1 MIFSI
6 RKQYLNYLSQARK
19 KQFEIPKYLELLV
32 DKAIDLFN
40 LSGIS
45 CVDMLQY
52 MLEHDI
58 NNWVHYYAYT
68 FIIPIAQGKS
78 SECVKDLSDL
88 YALVMTGYILD
99 DFGFNRLNIE
109 EIVKGEQLTHKKN
122 QYGLSVVNGVV
133 FHNDYFVFEN
143 KAYLYNI
150 LTNIIPV
157 SFGDVMPGF
166 ARVISEQRE
175 VGNILLRLDD
185 RLALPEEQAISYST
199 LNFEKYRGPQFHF
212 KDTLLKTSKT
222 ISVHFNGKTMDKL
235 LMVVKQKFDEKEN
248 KSFWHIELETL
259 PYRNRE
265 SKGKYCITTFL
276 HGMYYPDEDIF
287 THIDYTKNQ
296 YDIDTYLNK
305 YSDCNEDMPIDTY
318 TSSNELHYKI
328 WCIEGGKYSRETWY
342 RLMVVDDMPYVI
354 GLGMDVVLNL
364 HEEYKAIMDMF
375 EADNVTYPIKAFFGE
390 LLERPRRTKAYPI
403 ALINKNI
410 NLDQLLAINNAMKY
424 PLAYIQGPPGT
435 GKTNTII
442 NTIVTAFFNNV
453 TVLFASYN
461 NVPIDNVFEKLSSMK
476 YRGKTIP
483 FPVLRL
489 GNTEKVMEAI
499 KYINE
504 LRTQVQS
511 LQIFASTLDKR
522 KDDRIDRAKRLSARL
537 KEYEEILDLK
547 ERKETLTHLMKY
559 QEHMKNTMKLLPFQ
573 TDLQGYQMQKLDK
586 RIAAIGEISDA
597 DAMQL
602 LDRNEDEFYQYLFY
616 TSARYIKALEEPKFQ
631 ELRQILDSDETP
643 EKLVNEF
650 NKYMRKSENVRKLQ
664 RVFPIIITTCISAHK
679 IGEPEPLFDMTI
691 MDEASQCN
699 VAISLVP
706 IIRGE
711 KLMLVGDPQQLNPV
725 ILLGELTNKKLR
737 RRYHVSDEYDYRE
750 NSIYKTY
757 LACDAVS
764 DEVLLRNHYRCNKEI
779 IGFNNKKYYNSK
791 LKIQSKSK
799 EPEPLVYMDVKSDNT
814 QIKNTSPAEVEEVVE
829 YALLNK
835 DKSIAVI
842 TPFVNQKQLIENA
855 IKQNKLSNLVCGTVH
870 AFQGDEKDVV
880 LFSTAI
886 SERTS
891 SGTYNWLKNNK
902 ELINVATSRAK
913 EKLVLLTN
921 GKELERLHAGQADD
935 DLYELAQYIKT
946 NGHSKITEKHISSR
960 ALGIQPFSTA
970 TENAFLENLT
980 HALENIWLSQSKYVI
995 HKEVAIS
1002 QVFRDNITYDDLFYM
1017 GRFDFVVYEKQGR
1030 SELPILAIELDG
1042 KEHFED
1048 AVVKERDRKK
1058 NAICKA
1064 HNMEIIRVENS
1075 YARRYN
1081 HIKGI
1086 LMDYFSR
1093 VH

>member
-1 MIFSI
+1 M
-6 RKQYLNYLSQARK
+6 
-19 KQFEIPKYLELLV
+19 
-32 DKAIDLFN
+32 
-40 LSGIS
+40 
-45 CVDMLQY
+45 
-52 MLEHDI
+52 
-58 NNWVHYYAYT
+58 
-68 FIIPIAQGKS
+68 
-78 SECVKDLSDL
+78 
-88 YALVMTGYILD
+88 
-99 DFGFNRLNIE
+99 
-109 EIVKGEQLTHKKN
+109 
-122 QYGLSVVNGVV
+122 
-133 FHNDYFVFEN
+133 
-143 KAYLYNI
+143 
-150 LTNIIPV
+150 
-157 SFGDVMPGF
+157 
-166 ARVISEQRE
+166 
-175 VGNILLRLDD
+175 
-185 RLALPEEQAISYST
+185 
-199 LNFEKYRGPQFHF
+199 
-212 KDTLLKTSKT
+212 
-222 ISVHFNGKTMDKL
+222 
-235 LMVVKQKFDEKEN
+235 
-248 KSFWHIELETL
+248 
-259 PYRNRE
+259 
-265 SKGKYCITTFL
+265 
-276 HGMYYPDEDIF
+276 
-287 THIDYTKNQ
+287 
-296 YDIDTYLNK
+296 
-305 YSDCNEDMPIDTY
+305 
-318 TSSNELHYKI
+318 
-328 WCIEGGKYSRETWY
+328 
-342 RLMVVDDMPYVI
+342 
-354 GLGMDVVLNL
+354 
-364 HEEYKAIMDMF
+364 
-375 EADNVTYPIKAFFGE
+375 
-390 LLERPRRTKAYPI
+390 
-403 ALINKNI
+403 
-410 NLDQLLAINNAMKY
+410 
-424 PLAYIQGPPGT
+424 
-435 GKTNTII
+435 
-442 NTIVTAFFNNV
+442 
-453 TVLFASYN
+453 LFASYN

-880 LFSTAI
+880 LFCFFNLFCRFFFLFFSAFQCQDTGFNALTKI
-886 SERTS
+886 RHLDVFLRIFFYPFVSKVLVEF
-891 SGTYNWLKNNK
+891 GNNWFNFSQFFIMPLDIALHFFLECGIFFAVFFQVLRFMNCFKPLSHNRIGR
-902 ELINVATSRAK
+902 LI
-913 EKLVLLTN
+913 
-921 GKELERLHAGQADD
+921 
-935 DLYELAQYIKT
+935 
-946 NGHSKITEKHISSR
+946 HISN
-960 ALGIQPFSTA
+960 LA
-970 TENAFLENLT
+970 TQCVCIF
-980 HALENIWLSQSKYVI
+980 
-995 HKEVAIS
+995 
-1002 QVFRDNITYDDLFYM
+1002 
-1017 GRFDFVVYEKQGR
+1017 
-1030 SELPILAIELDG
+1030 
-1042 KEHFED
+1042 
-1048 AVVKERDRKK
+1048 
-1058 NAICKA
+1058 
-1064 HNMEIIRVENS
+1064 
-1075 YARRYN
+1075 
-1081 HIKGI
+1081 GI
-1086 LMDYFSR
+1086 LIYIFKRLKLEVIIAIIADIFGAFFKHFFKFGVCIFS
-1093 VH
+1093 VKGSF

>member
-1 MIFSI
+1 
-6 RKQYLNYLSQARK
+6 
-19 KQFEIPKYLELLV
+19 
-32 DKAIDLFN
+32 
-40 LSGIS
+40 
-45 CVDMLQY
+45 
-52 MLEHDI
+52 
-58 NNWVHYYAYT
+58 
-68 FIIPIAQGKS
+68 
-78 SECVKDLSDL
+78 
-88 YALVMTGYILD
+88 
-99 DFGFNRLNIE
+99 
-109 EIVKGEQLTHKKN
+109 
-122 QYGLSVVNGVV
+122 
-133 FHNDYFVFEN
+133 
-143 KAYLYNI
+143 
-150 LTNIIPV
+150 
-157 SFGDVMPGF
+157 
-166 ARVISEQRE
+166 
-175 VGNILLRLDD
+175 
-185 RLALPEEQAISYST
+185 
-199 LNFEKYRGPQFHF
+199 
-212 KDTLLKTSKT
+212 
-222 ISVHFNGKTMDKL
+222 
-235 LMVVKQKFDEKEN
+235 
-248 KSFWHIELETL
+248 
-259 PYRNRE
+259 
-265 SKGKYCITTFL
+265 
-276 HGMYYPDEDIF
+276 
-287 THIDYTKNQ
+287 
-296 YDIDTYLNK
+296 
-305 YSDCNEDMPIDTY
+305 
-318 TSSNELHYKI
+318 
-328 WCIEGGKYSRETWY
+328 
-342 RLMVVDDMPYVI
+342 
-354 GLGMDVVLNL
+354 
-364 HEEYKAIMDMF
+364 
-375 EADNVTYPIKAFFGE
+375 
-390 LLERPRRTKAYPI
+390 
-403 ALINKNI
+403 
-410 NLDQLLAINNAMKY
+410 
-424 PLAYIQGPPGT
+424 
-435 GKTNTII
+435 
-442 NTIVTAFFNNV
+442 
-453 TVLFASYN
+453 
-461 NVPIDNVFEKLSSMK
+461 
-476 YRGKTIP
+476 
-483 FPVLRL
+483 
-489 GNTEKVMEAI
+489 
-499 KYINE
+499 
-504 LRTQVQS
+504 
-511 LQIFASTLDKR
+511 
-522 KDDRIDRAKRLSARL
+522 
-537 KEYEEILDLK
+537 
-547 ERKETLTHLMKY
+547 
-559 QEHMKNTMKLLPFQ
+559 MKLVRFLS
-573 TDLQGYQMQKLDK
+573 DLQGYQMQKLDK
-586 RIAAIGEISDA
+586 RIAAIGEISDT

-935 DLYELAQYIKT
+935 DLYELAQYVKT

>member
-342 RLMVVDDMPYVI
+342 RLMVVSLNQEYV
-354 GLGMDVVLNL
+354 
-364 HEEYKAIMDMF
+364 
-375 EADNVTYPIKAFFGE
+375 E
-390 LLERPRRTKAYPI
+390 LL
-403 ALINKNI
+403 
-410 NLDQLLAINNAMKY
+410 D
-424 PLAYIQGPPGT
+424 
-435 GKTNTII
+435 
-442 NTIVTAFFNNV
+442 
-453 TVLFASYN
+453 
-461 NVPIDNVFEKLSSMK
+461 
-476 YRGKTIP
+476 
-483 FPVLRL
+483 
-489 GNTEKVMEAI
+489 
-499 KYINE
+499 
-504 LRTQVQS
+504 
-511 LQIFASTLDKR
+511 
-522 KDDRIDRAKRLSARL
+522 
-537 KEYEEILDLK
+537 EILELK
-547 ERKETLTHLMKY
+547 GTDFLPSKKMAKKFVRHILTCIRSFAMPDGMSCGRQY
-559 QEHMKNTMKLLPFQ
+559 EPN
-573 TDLQGYQMQKLDK
+573 LQGY
-586 RIAAIGEISDA
+586 
-597 DAMQL
+597 
-602 LDRNEDEFYQYLFY
+602 
-616 TSARYIKALEEPKFQ
+616 FQ
-631 ELRQILDSDETP
+631 SHT
-643 EKLVNEF
+643 
-650 NKYMRKSENVRKLQ
+650 
-664 RVFPIIITTCISAHK
+664 
-679 IGEPEPLFDMTI
+679 
-691 MDEASQCN
+691 
-699 VAISLVP
+699 
-706 IIRGE
+706 
-711 KLMLVGDPQQLNPV
+711 
-725 ILLGELTNKKLR
+725 
-737 RRYHVSDEYDYRE
+737 
-750 NSIYKTY
+750 
-757 LACDAVS
+757 
-764 DEVLLRNHYRCNKEI
+764 
-779 IGFNNKKYYNSK
+779 
-791 LKIQSKSK
+791 
-799 EPEPLVYMDVKSDNT
+799 
-814 QIKNTSPAEVEEVVE
+814 
-829 YALLNK
+829 
-835 DKSIAVI
+835 
-842 TPFVNQKQLIENA
+842 
-855 IKQNKLSNLVCGTVH
+855 
-870 AFQGDEKDVV
+870 
-880 LFSTAI
+880 
-886 SERTS
+886 
-891 SGTYNWLKNNK
+891 
-902 ELINVATSRAK
+902 
-913 EKLVLLTN
+913 
-921 GKELERLHAGQADD
+921 
-935 DLYELAQYIKT
+935 
-946 NGHSKITEKHISSR
+946 
-960 ALGIQPFSTA
+960 
-970 TENAFLENLT
+970 
-980 HALENIWLSQSKYVI
+980 
-995 HKEVAIS
+995 
-1002 QVFRDNITYDDLFYM
+1002 
-1017 GRFDFVVYEKQGR
+1017 
-1030 SELPILAIELDG
+1030 
-1042 KEHFED
+1042 
-1048 AVVKERDRKK
+1048 
-1058 NAICKA
+1058 
-1064 HNMEIIRVENS
+1064 
-1075 YARRYN
+1075 
-1081 HIKGI
+1081 
-1086 LMDYFSR
+1086 
-1093 VH
+1093 

>member
-1 MIFSI
+1 MNQICRDIFRAIHEGKWLKIEYRNKSEQITKYWIGIRGLDLRNRTLKVDGLHLGQYTIGEYDRIYIDSILSTEVIEGTYCPENKRLVEDIEMNPERYKNIFSGSANLKI
-6 RKQYLNYLSQARK
+6 LNYLEMCNRLDTTPY
-19 KQFEIPKYLELLV
+19 ITDY
-32 DKAIDLFN
+32 DL
-40 LSGIS
+40 
-45 CVDMLQY
+45 
-52 MLEHDI
+52 
-58 NNWVHYYAYT
+58 VHYIDGDRVKYGEYELTDQQFKEVVANFQYSMSREKK
-68 FIIPIAQGKS
+68 KS
-78 SECVKDLSDL
+78 
-88 YALVMTGYILD
+88 
-99 DFGFNRLNIE
+99 
-109 EIVKGEQLTHKKN
+109 
-122 QYGLSVVNGVV
+122 
-133 FHNDYFVFEN
+133 
-143 KAYLYNI
+143 
-150 LTNIIPV
+150 
-157 SFGDVMPGF
+157 
-166 ARVISEQRE
+166 
-175 VGNILLRLDD
+175 GNLKIK
-185 RLALPEEQAISYST
+185 RLALNVLSINTPKGLYVLAYRNLNLDVKNRVFKPDEEITVCTQFTIDGQQENARKFLDADEYE
-199 LNFEKYRGPQFHF
+199 LLEDFEKNLERI
-212 KDTLLKTSKT
+212 KDAITD
-222 ISVHFNGKTMDKL
+222 HGG
-235 LMVVKQKFDEKEN
+235 
-248 KSFWHIELETL
+248 
-259 PYRNRE
+259 NRA
-265 SKGKYCITTFL
+265 
-276 HGMYYPDEDIF
+276 
-287 THIDYTKNQ
+287 
-296 YDIDTYLNK
+296 
-305 YSDCNEDMPIDTY
+305 
-318 TSSNELHYKI
+318 
-328 WCIEGGKYSRETWY
+328 
-342 RLMVVDDMPYVI
+342 VVDDMPYVL

-364 HEEYKAIMDMF
+364 HDEYKAIMDMY
-375 EADNVTYPIKAFFGE
+375 DTGKVTYPVKAFFGE

-403 ALINKNI
+403 ALINQNI

-442 NTIVTAFFNNV
+442 NTIVTAFFNNT

-461 NVPIDNVFEKLSSMK
+461 NVPIDNVFDKLSSMK
-476 YRGKTIP
+476 YHGKTIP

-489 GNTEKVMEAI
+489 GNSEKVKAAI
-499 KYINE
+499 KYINR
-504 LRTQVQS
+504 LRNEVQS
-511 LQIFASTLDKR
+511 IQIFASTLDKR

-559 QEHMKNTMKLLPFQ
+559 QEHIKNAVKLMPFQ
-573 TDLQGYQMQKLDK
+573 TDLQGYQMQKIDD
-586 RIAAIGEISDA
+586 RIAAIGEISDE
-597 DAMQL
+597 DALRL
-602 LDRNEDEFYQYLFY
+602 LDRNEEEFYQYLFY
-616 TSARYIKALEEPKFQ
+616 TSARYIKTLEEPKYQ
-631 ELRQILDSDETP
+631 ELRLILDSDEAP
-643 EKLVNEF
+643 DAQAMAF
-650 NKYMRKSENVRKLQ
+650 NKYMQKSENVKKLQ
-664 RVFPIIITTCISAHK
+664 RVFPIMITTCISAHK
-679 IGEPEPLFDMTI
+679 VGQPEPLFDMTI

-725 ILLGELTNKKLR
+725 ILLGELTNQKLR
-737 RRYHVSDEYDYRE
+737 RKYHVTDEYDYRK

-764 DEVLLRNHYRCNKEI
+764 DEVLLRNHYRCNKAI
-779 IGFNNKKYYNSK
+779 IGFNNRKYYNSK
-791 LKIQSKSK
+791 LQIQSKSK
-799 EPEPLVYMDVKSDNT
+799 EREPLVYMDVKSDGA

-842 TPFVNQKQLIENA
+842 TPFVNQKSLIENA
-855 IKQNKLSNLVCGTVH
+855 IKENKLENLVCGTVH

-880 LFSTAI
+880 LFSTAL
-886 SERTS
+886 SDKTN
-891 SGTYNWLKNNK
+891 SGTYQWLKNNK

-913 EKLVLLTN
+913 DKLVLLAN
-921 GKELERLHAGQADD
+921 DKELERLHNGQSDD

-1002 QVFRDNITYDDLFYM
+1002 QVFKENITYDDLFYM
-1017 GRFDFVVYEKQGR
+1017 GRFDFVVYEKQGK

-1048 AVVKERDRKK
+1048 AVVQERDKKK
-1058 NAICKA
+1058 NAICRA
-1064 HNMEIIRVENS
+1064 HHMEIIRVENS

>member
-1 MIFSI
+1 VCTQFSI
-6 RKQYLNYLSQARK
+6 DGKQENARK
-19 KQFEIPKYLELLV
+19 FLDADEYELLE
-32 DKAIDLFN
+32 D
-40 LSGIS
+40 
-45 CVDMLQY
+45 
-52 MLEHDI
+52 
-58 NNWVHYYAYT
+58 
-68 FIIPIAQGKS
+68 
-78 SECVKDLSDL
+78 
-88 YALVMTGYILD
+88 
-99 DFGFNRLNIE
+99 
-109 EIVKGEQLTHKKN
+109 
-122 QYGLSVVNGVV
+122 
-133 FHNDYFVFEN
+133 
-143 KAYLYNI
+143 
-150 LTNIIPV
+150 
-157 SFGDVMPGF
+157 
-166 ARVISEQRE
+166 
-175 VGNILLRLDD
+175 
-185 RLALPEEQAISYST
+185 
-199 LNFEKYRGPQFHF
+199 FEKNLEKI
-212 KDTLLKTSKT
+212 KDAITE
-222 ISVHFNGKTMDKL
+222 HGG
-235 LMVVKQKFDEKEN
+235 N
-248 KSFWHIELETL
+248 KSI
-259 PYRNRE
+259 
-265 SKGKYCITTFL
+265 
-276 HGMYYPDEDIF
+276 
-287 THIDYTKNQ
+287 
-296 YDIDTYLNK
+296 
-305 YSDCNEDMPIDTY
+305 
-318 TSSNELHYKI
+318 
-328 WCIEGGKYSRETWY
+328 
-342 RLMVVDDMPYVI
+342 VDDMPYVI

-650 NKYMRKSENVRKLQ
+650 NKYMCKSENVRKLQ

-791 LKIQSKSK
+791 LKIQSKSN

-913 EKLVLLTN
+913 EKLVLFAN